1 MSMRRTAG
9 LWGCITAFGI
19 MLLLPVPD
27 GLTAAGQAVAAV
39 AVLMAVWWIAEVLPL
54 AATALLPVIL
64 FPLLGVVPAD
74 EVTSAYSHHLI
85 FLFLGGFMIAVTL
98 ERWDLHRRLALQTI
112 NLVGS
117 SPVRLL
123 LGFMLATAFLS
134 MWISNTATVMMMVPI
149 AAAVAGRYA
158 DSDMMNDRQ
167 DGLASALMLGVAYS
181 ATIGGIATLI
191 GTPPNAILA
200 GMIEELYGSRITF
213 ATWMTFGLP
222 LSLFFLVLTWL
233 YLWRFVLNRHIDDV
247 GHTVNAGVIRAEL
260 EQLGTMST
268 AEKRVLIVFVCV
280 ALTWILR
287 GLTSLEIAARI
298 EDSTIAV
305 LGALALFLL
314 PAGQGQRL
322 LDWDTAKRIPW
333 DILLLFGGG
342 FALAR
347 GFEQTGLSEWLGQQL
362 QVFDEAGPVMIV
374 ALVAV
379 LVKFLTEITSNTA
392 TATLLIPIMAAFAE
406 AAGLHP
412 YVLMVTTAIS
422 ASLAFMLPVATPPN
436 AIIFGTPYITVPLM
450 ARVGFWLNLLAVPV
464 TTLFIMLLLPWV
476 WNIPVVVK

>member
-1 MSMRRTAG
+1 MALRQTAG
-9 LWGCITAFGI
+9 LWGGLIAFGLL
-19 MLLLPVPD
+19 LLLPLPD
-27 GLTAAGQAVAAV
+27 GLTAAGRAVAAV
-39 AVLMAVWWIAEVLPL
+39 AVLMAVWWIAEALPL
-54 AATALLPVIL
+54 AATALLPVLL

-74 EVTSAYSHHLI
+74 EVTRAYGHHLI

-98 ERWDLHRRLALQTI
+98 ERWNLHRRLALQTI
-112 NLVGS
+112 HMVGS

-123 LGFMLATAFLS
+123 LGFMLATALLS
-134 MWISNTATVMMMVPI
+134 MWISNTASVMMMVPI
-149 AAAVAGRYA
+149 AAAVAGRYSGG
-158 DSDMMNDRQ
+158 DTTNECQ
-167 DGLASALMLGVAYS
+167 GGLASALMLGVAYS
-181 ATIGGIATLI
+181 ASIGGIATLI

-213 ATWMTFGLP
+213 ATWMAFGLP
-222 LSLFFLVLTWL
+222 LALLFLMLTWL
-233 YLWRFVLNRHIDDV
+233 YLWCFVLNR
-247 GHTVNAGVIRAEL
+247 GVTELADGLDNQIIRSEL
-260 EQLGTMST
+260 EQLGTMTT

-280 ALTWILR
+280 ALTWMLR
-287 GLTSLEIAARI
+287 GVVGLDSVARL

-305 LGALALFLL
+305 LGALTLFML

-322 LDWDTAKRIPW
+322 LDWETAKRIPW

-362 QVFDEAGPVMIV
+362 LVFNGAGPVLII
-374 ALVAV
+374 AIVAV
-379 LVKFLTEITSNTA
+379 LVKFLTEVTSNTA

-406 AAGLHP
+406 AADLHP

-464 TTLFIMLLLPWV
+464 TTLFIMLLLPWA
-476 WNIPVVVK
+476 WDIPVVVK